1 MENGFTSIRS
11 RSGTGEIWKV
21 SPEGGSPEQ
30 VTKNTS
36 SRSAGG
42 EVFMDSFES
51 VDGKFLFYRRDDGLW
66 RMPVQGGESIRVL
79 EGVEAAR
86 WRVFGNGIC
95 FLDATTKPAQLKLL
109 DMGSGRTTR
118 FGTVDLGPLVPG
130 VVAFDISPD
139 GRWVLYSRVEALNTD
154 IMLVENFH

>member
-1 MENGFTSIRS
+1 
-11 RSGTGEIWKV
+11 
-21 SPEGGSPEQ
+21 
-30 VTKNTS
+30 
-36 SRSAGG
+36 
-42 EVFMDSFES
+42 MDSFES

-66 RMPVQGGESIRVL
+66 RMPIQGGESIRVL

-95 FLDATTKPAQLKLL
+95 FLDATTQPAQLKLL